1 MPIIIMSPFVHVVI
15 LLDFKCISSRIIIGE
30 DMNTIP
36 KTNTHIHILTHGHI
50 HHVSKGCFI
59 GKIAT
64 SVKQGIHMM
73 YVCGFGKYGKDKLLD
88 TQTCLVMEILAHQKH
103 IFRATT
109 STCIPN

>member
-1 MPIIIMSPFVHVVI
+1 MLYQKQKH
-15 LLDFKCISSRIIIGE
+15 
-30 DMNTIP
+30 TY
-36 KTNTHIHILTHGHI
+36 TYHLTYGHT

-88 TQTCLVMEILAHQKH
+88 TRNALLW
-103 IFRATT
+103 
-109 STCIPN
+109 NY